1 MLGSGDEPGPN
12 LMKKELSI
20 EEKSFII
27 TVPLLNK
34 KGRTTMLGND
44 YIAKLLDLE
53 DVIVRKVEIIEDKAE
68 LYIELPRKGH
78 KCPVCGELTS
88 QIHDYREQRVK
99 DIPFGRTTTL
109 YLRKRRYRCQ
119 SCGKRFYEENC
130 FLGRYRRMT
139 TRLTAHIIS
148 LFKKLQSATEIAREC
163 NISSTTALRCFD
175 CVNYCCKSL
184 PYVLSIDEFKGNAG
198 GEKYQTIVTD
208 AKNGKVLDILPN
220 RFESNLIR
228 YFRRFSNKDNVHYF
242 VTDMNPHFRNVGRI
256 CFPKAKIIA
265 DRFHVIRQV
274 MWGMENVRKAEQKKL
289 SEQFRKYFKRSK
301 SLLSKSVKQLTPEEI
316 DRLALMFEIA
326 PRLAKAYDLKN
337 KFMAVINCKSSAEG
351 RKQLADWIFLAE
363 FQGLPEFAA
372 CITAFRNWFQE
383 ILNSMDVPFSNGY
396 TEGCNN
402 KIKVLKRVCF
412 GVRNFSR
419 FRNRILHCSA

>member
-1 MLGSGDEPGPN
+1 ML
-12 LMKKELSI
+12 KK
-20 EEKSFII
+20 
-27 TVPLLNK
+27 
-34 KGRTTMLGND
+34 D
-44 YIAKLLDLE
+44 YITKLLDLE
-53 DVIVRKVEIIEDKAE
+53 DVIVRKVEINEGKAE
-68 LYIELPRKGH
+68 VYIELPRKSH

-88 QIHDYREQRVK
+88 QIHDYREQHVK
-99 DIPFGRTTTL
+99 DIPFGRPTML

-119 SCGKRFYEENC
+119 SCGKRFYEEIS

-148 LFKKLQSATEIAREC
+148 LFKKLQPASEIAKEC
-163 NISSTTALRCFD
+163 SISSTTALRCFD
-175 CVNYCCKSL
+175 CVNYRCKSL

-220 RFESNLIR
+220 RFETDLIR

-242 VTDMNPHFRNVGRI
+242 VTDMNPHFKNVASI
-256 CFPKAKIIA
+256 CFPKAKIVA

-274 MWGMENVRKAEQKKL
+274 VWAMENVRKAEQKKL

-301 SLLSKSVKQLTPEEI
+301 SLLSKSIKKLTPEEME
-316 DRLALMFEIA
+316 RLALMLEIA

-337 KFMAVINCKSSAEG
+337 KFMAVMRCRSSTEG
-351 RKQLADWIFLAE
+351 RKQLADWLFLAE
-363 FQGLPEFAA
+363 FQGLPEFSA
-372 CITAFRNWFQE
+372 CITAYRNWFQE
-383 ILNSMDVPFSNGY
+383 ILNSMDVPFSNGF

-402 KIKVLKRVCF
+402 KTKVLKRVCF

-419 FRNRILHCSA
+419 FRNRILHCAT

>member
-1 MLGSGDEPGPN
+1 
-12 LMKKELSI
+12 
-20 EEKSFII
+20 
-27 TVPLLNK
+27 
-34 KGRTTMLGND
+34 
-44 YIAKLLDLE
+44 
-53 DVIVRKVEIIEDKAE
+53 
-68 LYIELPRKGH
+68 
-78 KCPVCGELTS
+78 
-88 QIHDYREQRVK
+88 
-99 DIPFGRTTTL
+99 
-109 YLRKRRYRCQ
+109 
-119 SCGKRFYEENC
+119 
-130 FLGRYRRMT
+130 MT

-148 LFKKLQSATEIAREC
+148 LFKKLQPASEIAKEC

-175 CVNYCCKSL
+175 CVNYRCKSL

-220 RFESNLIR
+220 RFESDLIR
-228 YFRRFSNKDNVHYF
+228 YFRGFSNKDNVHYF
-242 VTDMNPHFRNVGRI
+242 VTDMNPHFKNVASI

-274 MWGMENVRKAEQKKL
+274 MWAMENVRKNEQKML

-301 SLLSKSVKQLTPEEI
+301 SLLSKSMKKLKPEEME
-316 DRLALMFEIA
+316 RLALMFEIA

-337 KFMAVINCKSSAEG
+337 KFMAVMNCKSSTEG
-351 RKQLADWIFLAE
+351 RKQLADWLFLAE

-372 CITAFRNWFQE
+372 CITAYRNWFQE
-383 ILNSMDVPFSNGY
+383 ILNSMDVTFSNGF

-402 KIKVLKRVCF
+402 KTKVLKRVCF

-419 FRNRILHCSA
+419 FRNRILHCAT

>member
-1 MLGSGDEPGPN
+1 M
-12 LMKKELSI
+12 
-20 EEKSFII
+20 
-27 TVPLLNK
+27 LNK
-34 KGRTTMLGND
+34 DYTT
-44 YIAKLLDLE
+44 KLLDLE
-53 DVIVRKVEIIEDKAE
+53 DVIVRKVEIYEDKAE
-68 LYIELPRKGH
+68 VYIELPRKDH

-88 QIHDYREQRVK
+88 QIHDYLEQCVK
-99 DIPFGRTTTL
+99 DIPFGRTTML

-119 SCGKRFYEENC
+119 SCGKRFYEENS

-148 LFKKLQSATEIAREC
+148 LFKKLQPASEIAKEC

-175 CVNYCCKSL
+175 CVNYRCKSL

-220 RFESNLIR
+220 RFESDLIR
-228 YFRRFSNKDNVHYF
+228 YFRGFSNKDNVRFF
-242 VTDMNPHFRNVGRI
+242 VTDMNPHFKNVASI
-256 CFPKAKIIA
+256 CFPKAKIIV

-274 MWGMENVRKAEQKKL
+274 MWALENVRKTEQKKL

-301 SLLSKSVKQLTPEEI
+301 LLLSKSVNKLKPEEM

-326 PRLAKAYDLKN
+326 PRLAKAYNLKN
-337 KFMAVINCKSSAEG
+337 KFMAVMGCKSSAEG
-351 RKQLADWIFLAE
+351 RKQLGDWIFLAE
-363 FQGLPEFAA
+363 FQGLPEFTA
-372 CITAFRNWFQE
+372 CITAYRNWFQE
-383 ILNSMDVPFSNGY
+383 ILNSMDVSFSNGF

-402 KIKVLKRVCF
+402 KTKVLKRVCF

-419 FRNRILHCSA
+419 FRNRILHCAT

>member
-1 MLGSGDEPGPN
+1 ML
-12 LMKKELSI
+12 KK
-20 EEKSFII
+20 
-27 TVPLLNK
+27 
-34 KGRTTMLGND
+34 D
-44 YIAKLLDLE
+44 YITKLLDLE
-53 DVIVRKVEIIEDKAE
+53 DVIVRKVEINEGKAE
-68 LYIELPRKGH
+68 VYIELPRKAH

-99 DIPFGRTTTL
+99 DIPFGRTTML

-119 SCGKRFYEENC
+119 SCGKRFYEETS

-148 LFKKLQSATEIAREC
+148 LFKKLQPASEIAKEC
-163 NISSTTALRCFD
+163 SISSTTALRCFD
-175 CVNYCCKSL
+175 CVNYRCKSL

-220 RFESNLIR
+220 RFETDLIR
-228 YFRRFSNKDNVHYF
+228 YFRRFSNKDDVHYF
-242 VTDMNPHFRNVGRI
+242 VTDMNPHFKNVASI
-256 CFPKAKIIA
+256 CFPKAKIVA

-274 MWGMENVRKAEQKKL
+274 VWAMENVRKAEQKKL

-301 SLLSKSVKQLTPEEI
+301 SLLSKSIKKLTPEEME
-316 DRLALMFEIA
+316 RLALMLEIA

-337 KFMAVINCKSSAEG
+337 KFMAVMRCRSSTEG
-351 RKQLADWIFLAE
+351 RKQLADWLFLAE
-363 FQGLPEFAA
+363 FQGLPEFSA
-372 CITAFRNWFQE
+372 CITAYRNWFQE
-383 ILNSMDVPFSNGY
+383 ILNSMDVPFSNGF

-402 KIKVLKRVCF
+402 KTKVLKRVCF

-419 FRNRILHCSA
+419 FRNRILHCAT

>member
-1 MLGSGDEPGPN
+1 MLDN
-12 LMKKELSI
+12 HY
-20 EEKSFII
+20 
-27 TVPLLNK
+27 T
-34 KGRTTMLGND
+34 
-44 YIAKLLDLE
+44 AKLLDLE
-53 DVIVRKVEIIEDKAE
+53 DVIVRKVEIFEDKAE
-68 LYIELPRKGH
+68 LYIELPRKKH
-78 KCPVCGELTS
+78 KCPVCGELTD

-99 DIPFGRTTTL
+99 DIPFGRTTIL

-119 SCGKRFYEENC
+119 SCGKRFNEENS

-139 TRLTAHIIS
+139 SRLTAHIIS
-148 LFKKLQSATEIAREC
+148 LFQKLQPASEIAKEC

-175 CVNYCCKSL
+175 CVNYRCKSL

-220 RFESNLIR
+220 RFERDLIY
-228 YFRRFSNKDNVHYF
+228 YFRSFSNKDNVHYF
-242 VTDMNPHFRNVGRI
+242 VTDMNPHFKNVASI
-256 CFPKAKIIA
+256 CFPKAKIVA

-274 MWGMENVRKAEQKKL
+274 MWAMENVRKAEQKKL
-289 SEQFRKYFKRSK
+289 TEQYRKYFKRSK
-301 SLLSKSVKQLTPEEI
+301 SLLSKSIEKLKPEEM

-337 KFMAVINCKSSAEG
+337 KFMAVIYCKNSAEG
-351 RKQLADWIFLAE
+351 RKRLADWIFLAE

-372 CITAFRNWFQE
+372 CITAYRNWFQE
-383 ILNSMDVPFSNGY
+383 ILNSMDVPYSNGY

-402 KIKVLKRVCF
+402 KTKVLKRVCF

>member
-1 MLGSGDEPGPN
+1 ML
-12 LMKKELSI
+12 K
-20 EEKSFII
+20 
-27 TVPLLNK
+27 
-34 KGRTTMLGND
+34 ND
-44 YIAKLLDLE
+44 YTAKLLDLE
-53 DVIVRKVEIIEDKAE
+53 DVIVKRVEVYEDKAE
-68 LYIELPRKGH
+68 LYIELPRKEH
-78 KCPVCGELTS
+78 KCPACGELTS

-119 SCGKRFYEENC
+119 GCGKRFYEDNS

-139 TRLTAHIIS
+139 ARLITHIIS
-148 LFKKLQSATEIAREC
+148 LFKKLQPASEIAKEC
-163 NISSTTALRCFD
+163 NISPTTALRCFD
-175 CVNYCCKSL
+175 CVNYRCKSL

-220 RFESNLIR
+220 RFESDLIR
-228 YFRRFSNKDNVHYF
+228 YFRGFSNKDNVHYF
-242 VTDMNPHFRNVGRI
+242 VTDMNPHFKNVAGN

-274 MWGMENVRKAEQKKL
+274 MWAMENVRKAEQKKL

-301 SLLSKSVKQLTPEEI
+301 SLLSKSIKKLKPDEME
-316 DRLALMFEIA
+316 RLALMFEIA

-337 KFMAVINCKSSAEG
+337 KFMTVISCKSSAEG
-351 RKQLADWIFLAE
+351 RKKLADWIFLAE
-363 FQGLPEFAA
+363 FHGLSEFAA
-372 CITAFRNWFQE
+372 CITAYRNWFQE

-402 KIKVLKRVCF
+402 KTKVLKRVCF

-419 FRNRILHCSA
+419 FRNRILHCSS

>member
-1 MLGSGDEPGPN
+1 M
-12 LMKKELSI
+12 
-20 EEKSFII
+20 
-27 TVPLLNK
+27 LNK
-34 KGRTTMLGND
+34 DYTT
-44 YIAKLLDLE
+44 KLLDLE
-53 DVIVRKVEIIEDKAE
+53 DVIVRKVEIYEDKAE
-68 LYIELPRKGH
+68 VYIELPRKDH

-88 QIHDYREQRVK
+88 QIHDYREQCVK
-99 DIPFGRTTTL
+99 DIPFGRTTML

-119 SCGKRFYEENC
+119 SCGKRFYEENS

-148 LFKKLQSATEIAREC
+148 LFKKLQPASEIAKEC

-175 CVNYCCKSL
+175 CVNYRCKSL

-220 RFESNLIR
+220 RFESDLIR
-228 YFRRFSNKDNVHYF
+228 YFRGFSNKDNVRFF
-242 VTDMNPHFRNVGRI
+242 VTDMNPHFKNVASI
-256 CFPKAKIIA
+256 CFPKAKIIV

-274 MWGMENVRKAEQKKL
+274 MWALENVRKTEQKKL

-301 SLLSKSVKQLTPEEI
+301 LLLSKSVNKLKPEEM

-326 PRLAKAYDLKN
+326 PRLAKAYNLKN
-337 KFMAVINCKSSAEG
+337 KFMAVMGCKSSAEG
-351 RKQLADWIFLAE
+351 RKQLGDWIFLAE
-363 FQGLPEFAA
+363 FQGLPEFTA
-372 CITAFRNWFQE
+372 CITAYRNWFQE
-383 ILNSMDVPFSNGY
+383 ILNSMDVSFSNGF

-402 KIKVLKRVCF
+402 KTKVLKRVCF

-419 FRNRILHCSA
+419 FRNRILHCAT

>member
-1 MLGSGDEPGPN
+1 M
-12 LMKKELSI
+12 
-20 EEKSFII
+20 
-27 TVPLLNK
+27 LNK
-34 KGRTTMLGND
+34 DYTT
-44 YIAKLLDLE
+44 KLLDLE
-53 DVIVRKVEIIEDKAE
+53 DVIVRKVEIYEDKAE
-68 LYIELPRKGH
+68 VYIELPRKEH

-88 QIHDYREQRVK
+88 QIHDYREQCVK
-99 DIPFGRTTTL
+99 DIPFGRTTML

-119 SCGKRFYEENC
+119 SCGKRFYEENS

-148 LFKKLQSATEIAREC
+148 LFKKLQPASEIAKEC

-175 CVNYCCKSL
+175 CVNYRCKSL

-220 RFESNLIR
+220 RFESDLIR
-228 YFRRFSNKDNVHYF
+228 YFRGFSNKDNVRFF
-242 VTDMNPHFRNVGRI
+242 VTDMNPHFKNVASI
-256 CFPKAKIIA
+256 CFPKAKIIV

-274 MWGMENVRKAEQKKL
+274 MWALENVRKTEQKKL

-301 SLLSKSVKQLTPEEI
+301 LLLSKSVNKLKPEEM

-326 PRLAKAYDLKN
+326 PRLAKAYNLKN
-337 KFMAVINCKSSAEG
+337 KFMAVMGCKSSAEG
-351 RKQLADWIFLAE
+351 RKQLGDWIFLAE
-363 FQGLPEFAA
+363 FQGLPEFTA
-372 CITAFRNWFQE
+372 CITAYRNWFQE
-383 ILNSMDVPFSNGY
+383 ILNSMDVSFSNGF

-402 KIKVLKRVCF
+402 KTKVLKRVCF

-419 FRNRILHCSA
+419 FRNRILHCAT